1 MRYKSKSALIEG
13 HARVNCHE
21 RVPTG
26 CEQGRSGIEC
36 MTWCSCNDRLVSFGN
51 LSLQV
56 IKLLQVLSQALVVAF
71 LLHVVH
77 GAEVCAIAPVLP
89 MVWDHINGTSQSVL
103 VH

>member
-1 MRYKSKSALIEG
+1 
-13 HARVNCHE
+13 
-21 RVPTG
+21 
-26 CEQGRSGIEC
+26 

-56 IKLLQVLSQALVVAF
+56 IKLLQVLGQALVVAF

-103 VH
+103 VHRADSTTDFVAKAWRQRVESVFFVQVDNTQTT